1 MNQPELLQRL
11 EAFRI
16 ENGVTSKGSLAL
28 IVFLSRAVQSKE
40 FPLSADM
47 FLTGN
52 KGQVSGASMAAVQ
65 AVLADYG
72 LQRTLAKEGGRTSRG
87 SIGLMTKY
95 VDLLNALHAAGR
107 LDLKATEAWWADRV
121 KDFFASQPFTL
132 HNDTART
139 MRSVVSDLLEQAQQ
153 RQRENPGTT
162 YVGTVLQ
169 HLTAAKLSIVMP
181 EGSLQLHGASVADA
195 PTSRNGDFVLG
206 DVIIHCTTAPSSA
219 LIEKCRENLS
229 AACFPVIVTVYERA
243 DTALALAADAGL
255 EDRIEVWD
263 IEQFVS
269 ANIYEHSLFSHARR
283 GVKLAALVE
292 KYNEIIERCETDM
305 SLKIKMA

>member
-1 MNQPELLQRL
+1 MNPLELLQRL
-11 EAFRI
+11 EAFRV

-28 IVFLSRAVQSKE
+28 IVFLSRAVQNKE
-40 FPLSADM
+40 FPLTSDM

-52 KGQVSGASMAAVQ
+52 KGQVSGASMASVQ
-65 AVLADYG
+65 TILAEYG

-95 VDLLNALHAAGR
+95 VELLNELHADGK
-107 LDLKATEAWWADRV
+107 LDLKATETWWAERV

-132 HNDTART
+132 HNDTAHT
-139 MRSVVSDLLEQAQQ
+139 MRSVVRGLLEQAQQ
-153 RQRENPGTT
+153 RQKENPGTT

-169 HLTAAKLSIVMP
+169 HLTAAKLSLVMP
-181 EGSLQLHGASVADA
+181 EGALQLHGASVADA

-206 DVIIHCTTAPSSA
+206 DVIIHCTTAPGST
-219 LIEKCRENLS
+219 LIDKCRENLS
-229 AACFPVIVTVYERA
+229 AGCFPVIVTVYERA
-243 DTALALAADAGL
+243 NTALTLAADAGL
-255 EDRIEVWD
+255 DGRIEVWD

-269 ANIYEHSLFSHARR
+269 ANIYEHSLFNHARR

-292 KYNEIIERCETDM
+292 KYNRIIEQCETDM
-305 SLKIKMA
+305 SLKIRMA